1 MFYRHFTALFLL
13 VLLCTSP
20 LLAQEKTESVKD
32 ASLTF
37 RLPTADGKV
46 VKLTTEPVEK
56 ATVVCFLGAE
66 CPLARL
72 YGPKLNEMQA
82 AYDPRGV
89 RFIGV
94 NSNQQDSLEDVKEY
108 VKRYEISFPMAKDY
122 NNEVA
127 DQFEAV
133 RTPEVFVLDQQ
144 LTVRYRGRI
153 DNQYLP
159 GISRAETT
167 THDLKNALDQLLA
180 GKPIEVAKT
189 KPNGCFI
196 GRVKQNEVTTKL
208 TFCKEVAGVLHRH
221 CVECHRKSEIAP
233 FSLTD
238 YDEVRGWADTMLET
252 IEDGRMPPW
261 HASPK
266 YGHYA
271 NARFMSEK
279 DKEILREWVAG
290 GMPYGDIKDLPELP
304 KFREGWHL
312 PQVPEAV
319 YTMRK
324 RPFVVPKEGVVEYQ
338 YFVVDPGFKEDKWV
352 TGAQVLPGNRSVVH
366 HAIVFI
372 RPPDGAD
379 FRGIG
384 WLTAYVPGQRINMLP
399 PGRARKVPAGSKLV
413 FQMHYT
419 PNGSVEEDISKVGL
433 MFGKDEEITHEVFT
447 LIGID
452 QEFEIPPH
460 ASDFPVS
467 AKVRRIPPHAELLA
481 IAPHMHLRG
490 KSFRLFTKQDKKKE
504 ILLDVPNYDF
514 NWQHIYELSK
524 PMSLDKVDGLEFTVK
539 FDNSKENPFN
549 PDPNEY
555 VTWGDQT
562 WEEMAIAFFEV
573 AEPRKHKAEKKTQP
587 EKKLSK
593 AEQQKKQVEEKKKR
607 DAELKKKKEEQI
619 EAFFKRFDKNG
630 DGRVD
635 LEEVPL
641 ATQRYGRIR
650 DRNGDGVIQRD
661 EL

>member
-1 MFYRHFTALFLL
+1 MFRRSITFLCALTLL
-13 VLLCTSP
+13 GTSS
-20 LLAQEKTESVKD
+20 LLAETKAKSSQD
-32 ASLTF
+32 ASHTF
-37 RLPTADGKV
+37 RLPTAQGKMV
-46 VKLTTEPVEK
+46 ELTAEPESK

-82 AYDPRGV
+82 AYAAQGV
-89 RFIGV
+89 QFIGV

-127 DQFEAV
+127 DRFHAV

-180 GKPIEVAKT
+180 GKPVEVSET

-221 CVECHRKSEIAP
+221 CVECHRTGEIAP

-271 NARFMSEK
+271 NARFMPEK

-312 PQVPEAV
+312 PRVPDVV
-319 YTMRK
+319 YEMRK

-338 YFVVDPGFKEDKWV
+338 YFVVDPGFKEDQWV

-419 PNGSVEEDISKVGL
+419 PTGSVAEDISKIGL
-433 MFGKDEEITHEVFT
+433 IFGKDEEITHEVFT

-539 FDNSKENPFN
+539 FDNSKDNPFN

-573 AEPRKHKAEKKTQP
+573 AEPRKQKSQETKPKP
-587 EKKLSK
+587 EKKLTK
-593 AEQQKKQVEEKKKR
+593 AEAKKQRE
-607 DAELKKKKEEQI
+607 AELKKELDKRAA
-619 EAFFKRFDKNG
+619 AFFKRFDKNG

-635 LEEVPL
+635 VEEVPL

-650 DRNGDGVIQRD
+650 DDNGDGVIQRE
-661 EL
+661 ELRLQVH

>member
-1 MFYRHFTALFLL
+1 MFRRSITFLCAL
-13 VLLCTSP
+13 T
-20 LLAQEKTESVKD
+20 LLATSSLLAETKTKSSQD
-32 ASLTF
+32 ASHTF
-37 RLPTADGKV
+37 RLPTAQGKV
-46 VKLTTEPVEK
+46 VELSAEPESK

-82 AYDPRGV
+82 AYAAQGV
-89 RFIGV
+89 QFIGV
-94 NSNQQDSLEDVKEY
+94 NSNQQDSLEDVKQY

-127 DQFEAV
+127 DRFHAV

-167 THDLKNALDQLLA
+167 THDLKNALNQLLA
-180 GKPIEVAKT
+180 GKPIEVSET

-221 CVECHRKSEIAP
+221 CVECHRTGEIAP

-271 NARFMSEK
+271 NARFMPEK

-304 KFREGWHL
+304 RFREGWHL
-312 PQVPEAV
+312 PRVPDVV
-319 YTMRK
+319 YEMRK

-338 YFVVDPGFKEDKWV
+338 YFVVDPGFKEDQWI

-399 PGRARKVPAGSKLV
+399 SGRARKVPAGSKLV

-419 PNGSVEEDISKVGL
+419 PTGSVAEDISKVGL
-433 MFGKDEEITHEVFT
+433 IFGKDEEITHEVFT

-539 FDNSKENPFN
+539 FDNSKDNPFN

-573 AEPRKHKAEKKTQP
+573 AEPRKQKSQDTKPKP
-587 EKKLSK
+587 EKKLTK
-593 AEQQKKQVEEKKKR
+593 AEAKKQRE
-607 DAELKKKKEEQI
+607 AELKKELDKRAA
-619 EAFFKRFDKNG
+619 AFFKRFDKNG

-635 LEEVPL
+635 VEEVPL

-650 DRNGDGVIQRD
+650 DENGDGVIQRE
-661 EL
+661 ELRLQVR

>member
-1 MFYRHFTALFLL
+1 MFRRSITFLCALI
-13 VLLCTSP
+13 
-20 LLAQEKTESVKD
+20 LLATSSLLAETKTKSSQD
-32 ASLTF
+32 ASHTF
-37 RLPTADGKV
+37 RLPTAQGKV
-46 VKLTTEPVEK
+46 VELLAEPESK

-82 AYDPRGV
+82 AYAAQGV
-89 RFIGV
+89 QFIGV
-94 NSNQQDSLEDVKEY
+94 NSNQQDSLEDVKQY

-127 DQFEAV
+127 DRFHAV

-180 GKPIEVAKT
+180 GKPIEVSET

-221 CVECHRKSEIAP
+221 CVECHRTGEIAP

-271 NARFMSEK
+271 NARFMPEK

-312 PQVPEAV
+312 PRVPDVV
-319 YTMRK
+319 YEMRK

-338 YFVVDPGFKEDKWV
+338 YFVVDPGFKEDQWI

-419 PNGSVEEDISKVGL
+419 PTGSVAEDISKIGL
-433 MFGKDEEITHEVFT
+433 IFGKDEEITHEVFT

-539 FDNSKENPFN
+539 FDNSKDNPFN

-573 AEPRKHKAEKKTQP
+573 AEPRKQKSQQAKLKP
-587 EKKLSK
+587 EKKLTK
-593 AEQQKKQVEEKKKR
+593 AEAKKQRE
-607 DAELKKKKEEQI
+607 AELKKELDKRAA
-619 EAFFKRFDKNG
+619 AFFKRFDKNG

-635 LEEVPL
+635 VEEVPL

-650 DRNGDGVIQRD
+650 DDNGDGVIQRE
-661 EL
+661 ELRLQVR

>member
-1 MFYRHFTALFLL
+1 MFRRSITFLCAL
-13 VLLCTSP
+13 T
-20 LLAQEKTESVKD
+20 LLATSSLLAETKTKSSQD
-32 ASLTF
+32 ASHTF
-37 RLPTADGKV
+37 RLPTAQGKV
-46 VKLTTEPVEK
+46 VELSTEPESK

-82 AYDPRGV
+82 AYAAQGV
-89 RFIGV
+89 QFIGV
-94 NSNQQDSLEDVKEY
+94 NSNQQDSLEDVKQY

-127 DQFEAV
+127 DRFHAV

-180 GKPIEVAKT
+180 GKPVEVSET

-221 CVECHRKSEIAP
+221 CVECHRTGEIAP

-271 NARFMSEK
+271 NARFMPEK

-312 PQVPEAV
+312 PRVPDVV
-319 YTMRK
+319 YEMRK
-324 RPFVVPKEGVVEYQ
+324 RPFIVPKEGVVEYQ
-338 YFVVDPGFKEDKWV
+338 YFVVDPGFKEDQWV

-384 WLTAYVPGQRINMLP
+384 WLTAFVPGQRINMLP

-419 PNGSVEEDISKVGL
+419 PTGSVAEDISKIGL
-433 MFGKDEEITHEVFT
+433 IFGKDEEITHEVFT

-514 NWQHIYELSK
+514 NWQHIYELNK

-539 FDNSKENPFN
+539 FDNSKDNPFN

-573 AEPRKHKAEKKTQP
+573 AEPRKQKSQEAKAKP
-587 EKKLSK
+587 EKKLTK
-593 AEQQKKQVEEKKKR
+593 AEAKKQRE
-607 DAELKKKKEEQI
+607 AELKKELDKRAA
-619 EAFFKRFDKNG
+619 AFFKRFDKNG

-635 LEEVPL
+635 VEEVPL

-650 DRNGDGVIQRD
+650 DDNGDGVIQRE
-661 EL
+661 ELRLQVR

>member
-1 MFYRHFTALFLL
+1 MFRRNFTFLCALALL
-13 VLLCTSP
+13 GTSS
-20 LLAQEKTESVKD
+20 LLAETKTKSSQD
-32 ASLTF
+32 ASHTF
-37 RLPTADGKV
+37 RLPTAQGKV
-46 VKLTTEPVEK
+46 VELTAEPESK

-82 AYDPRGV
+82 AYAAQGV
-89 RFIGV
+89 QFIGV
-94 NSNQQDSLEDVKEY
+94 NSNQQDSLEDVKQY

-127 DQFEAV
+127 DRFHAV

-180 GKPIEVAKT
+180 GKPIEVSET

-221 CVECHRKSEIAP
+221 CVECHRTGEIAP

-271 NARFMSEK
+271 NARFMPEK

-304 KFREGWHL
+304 RFREGWHL
-312 PQVPEAV
+312 PRVPDVV
-319 YTMRK
+319 YEMRK

-338 YFVVDPGFKEDKWV
+338 YFVVDPGFKEDKWI

-419 PNGSVEEDISKVGL
+419 PTGSVAEDISKVGL
-433 MFGKDEEITHEVFT
+433 IFGKDEEISHEVFT

-524 PMSLDKVDGLEFTVK
+524 PMSLDTVDGLEFTVK
-539 FDNSKENPFN
+539 FDNSKDNPFN

-573 AEPRKHKAEKKTQP
+573 AEPRKQKSQETKQKP
-587 EKKLSK
+587 EKKLTK
-593 AEQQKKQVEEKKKR
+593 AEAEKQREV
-607 DAELKKKKEEQI
+607 ELKKELDKRAA
-619 EAFFKRFDKNG
+619 AFFKRFDKNG

-635 LEEVPL
+635 VEEVPL

-650 DRNGDGVIQRD
+650 DDNGDGVIQRE
-661 EL
+661 ELRLQVR

>member
-1 MFYRHFTALFLL
+1 MFRRSITFLCALALL
-13 VLLCTSP
+13 GTSS
-20 LLAQEKTESVKD
+20 LLAETKTKSSQD
-32 ASLTF
+32 ASHTF
-37 RLPTADGKV
+37 RLPTAQGKV
-46 VKLTTEPVEK
+46 VELTAEPESK

-82 AYDPRGV
+82 AYAAQGV

-94 NSNQQDSLEDVKEY
+94 NSNQQDSLEDVKQY

-127 DQFEAV
+127 DRFHAL

-180 GKPIEVAKT
+180 GKPIEVSET

-221 CVECHRKSEIAP
+221 CVECHRTGEIAP

-271 NARFMSEK
+271 NARFMPEK

-304 KFREGWHL
+304 RFREGWHL
-312 PQVPEAV
+312 PRVPDVV
-319 YTMRK
+319 YEMRK

-338 YFVVDPGFKEDKWV
+338 YFVVDPGFKEDKWI

-419 PNGSVEEDISKVGL
+419 PTGSVAEDISKVGL
-433 MFGKDEEITHEVFT
+433 IFGKDEEISHEVFT

-539 FDNSKENPFN
+539 FDNSKDNPFN

-573 AEPRKHKAEKKTQP
+573 AEPRKQKSQETKPKP
-587 EKKLSK
+587 EKKLTK
-593 AEQQKKQVEEKKKR
+593 AEAKKQRE
-607 DAELKKKKEEQI
+607 AELKKELDKRAA
-619 EAFFKRFDKNG
+619 AFFKRFDKNG

-635 LEEVPL
+635 VEEVPL

-650 DRNGDGVIQRD
+650 DDNGDGVIQRE
-661 EL
+661 ELRLQVR

>member
-1 MFYRHFTALFLL
+1 MFRRSITFLCALTLL
-13 VLLCTSP
+13 GTSC
-20 LLAQEKTESVKD
+20 LLAETKTKSSQD
-32 ASLTF
+32 DSRTF
-37 RLPTADGKV
+37 RLPTAQGKV
-46 VKLTTEPVEK
+46 VELSAEPESK

-82 AYDPRGV
+82 AYAAQGV
-89 RFIGV
+89 QFIGV
-94 NSNQQDSLEDVKEY
+94 NSNQQDSLEDVKQY

-127 DQFEAV
+127 DRFHAV

-180 GKPIEVAKT
+180 GKPVEVSET

-221 CVECHRKSEIAP
+221 CVECHRTGEIAP

-271 NARFMSEK
+271 NARFMPEK

-304 KFREGWHL
+304 RFREGWHL
-312 PQVPEAV
+312 PRVPDVV
-319 YTMRK
+319 YEMRK
-324 RPFVVPKEGVVEYQ
+324 RPFIVPKEGVVEYQ
-338 YFVVDPGFKEDKWV
+338 YFVVDPGFKEDQWV

-384 WLTAYVPGQRINMLP
+384 WLTAFVPGQRINMLP

-419 PNGSVEEDISKVGL
+419 PTGSVAEDISKIGL
-433 MFGKDEEITHEVFT
+433 IFGKDEEITHEVFT

-539 FDNSKENPFN
+539 FDNSKDNPFN

-573 AEPRKHKAEKKTQP
+573 AEPRKQKSQEAKLKP
-587 EKKLSK
+587 EKKLTK
-593 AEQQKKQVEEKKKR
+593 AEAKKQRE
-607 DAELKKKKEEQI
+607 AELKKELDKRAA
-619 EAFFKRFDKNG
+619 AFFKRFDKNG

-635 LEEVPL
+635 VEEVPL

-650 DRNGDGVIQRD
+650 DDNGDGVIQRE
-661 EL
+661 ELRLQVR